1 MIDGNNL
8 NLEVGPFREKLTN
21 ELLYETPDCVIDA
34 IGPSFFPGYGPDASM
49 KKQMPSLWNA
59 LLADGVEKVY
69 YWDRVN
75 PILVLIR
82 TRDDAAVT
90 TSGP

>member
-8 NLEVGPFREKLTN
+8 NLEVGPLREKLTR
-21 ELLYETPDCVIDA
+21 ELLDEAPDCVVDA

-49 KKQMPSLWNA
+49 KKQMPSLWNT
-59 LLADGVEKVY
+59 LSKNGVERIY

-75 PILVLIR
+75 PVLVLIR
-82 TRDDAAVT
+82 GRNELV
-90 TSGP
+90 PEPKMP